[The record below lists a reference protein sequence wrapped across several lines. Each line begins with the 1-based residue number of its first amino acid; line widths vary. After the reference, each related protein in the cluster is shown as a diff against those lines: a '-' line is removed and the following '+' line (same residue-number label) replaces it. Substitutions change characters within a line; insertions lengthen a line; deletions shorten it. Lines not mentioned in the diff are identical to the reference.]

1 MRGRRTS
8 SHMWTSMGGS
18 TCRARPAATRP
29 RSIVGNL
36 LYSNNAAPKVVDP
49 FITIIDDST
58 SLKRAVITVTGGL
71 LGGNDTLAVNLPVV
85 THLTKVWNSTAGTLT
100 LTGTASI
107 AEYEAALQSVT
118 FATSGGVLNLNL
130 GLRTVS
136 FVVTDIGNGSNLLP
150 GTVLV
155 LVGKASRQRQ
165 RGTAPPPRYPG
176 TLSAKCSYV
185 HLFNK
190 GVSLMLRNSTAP

>member
-1 MRGRRTS
+1 
-8 SHMWTSMGGS
+8 
-18 TCRARPAATRP
+18 
-29 RSIVGNL
+29 
-36 LYSNNAAPKVVDP
+36 
-49 FITIIDDST
+49 
-58 SLKRAVITVTGGL
+58 
-71 LGGNDTLAVNLPVV
+71 V
-85 THLTKVWNSTAGTLT
+85 THLTKAWDSTAGALT

-155 LVGKASRQRQ
+155 LVG
-165 RGTAPPPRYPG
+165 
-176 TLSAKCSYV
+176 L
-185 HLFNK
+185 
-190 GVSLMLRNSTAP
+190 